1 MLSKAKQSKAK
12 QSKAKQSKAK
22 LLLYLLNNFKFY
34 ISQFFNSF
42 NFLSVFIRYA
52 KIFSQCLE
60 NSSLRGFVKNRSN
73 LFSVDCFIRESRT
86 LVSFAMAVKNNFAI
100 LNLVKTILTLIK
112 FNFDRLLMKIKNH
125 YLVINKN
132 LFI

>member
-1 MLSKAKQSKAK
+1 MHP
-12 QSKAKQSKAK
+12 
-22 LLLYLLNNFKFY
+22 
-34 ISQFFNSF
+34 
-42 NFLSVFIRYA
+42 
-52 KIFSQCLE
+52 
-60 NSSLRGFVKNRSN
+60 
-73 LFSVDCFIRESRT
+73 
-86 LVSFAMAVKNNFAI
+86 FAFAHNGLKPHCYKKWIASCNDDKNNFAI